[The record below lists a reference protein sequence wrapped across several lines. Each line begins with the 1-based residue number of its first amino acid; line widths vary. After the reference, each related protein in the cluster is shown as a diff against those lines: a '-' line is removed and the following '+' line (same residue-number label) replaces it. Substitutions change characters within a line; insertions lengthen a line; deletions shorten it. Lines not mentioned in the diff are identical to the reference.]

1 MSMSTDGL
9 GKYVRTAVVS
19 GVLGAA
25 SLVAMAGVADA
36 QSPSPSPSPSP
47 SSTIGS
53 GGTGTTGGVTTTTKG
68 GTLPITGMDLGTT
81 LAVGGV
87 ALAGAIG
94 VRRIGRPA
102 AH

>member
-1 MSMSTDGL
+1 VSMSTDGL
-9 GKYVRTAVVS
+9 GKFVRTAVVS
-19 GVLGAA
+19 GLLGAA

-47 SSTIGS
+47 TSTT
-53 GGTGTTGGVTTTTKG
+53 GGTGGTTGGVTTTTKG
-68 GTLPITGMDLGTT
+68 GSLPITGMDLGTT